1 MKKLNNIAAAFV
13 MMAILI
19 LGTTAANAGI
29 LVSDATGAETTSS
42 TCTSTEKADWGIM
55 INGIIGIMI
64 NGLGGILD
72 IKTSTPTN
80 CGIMING

>member
-29 LVSDATGAETTSS
+29 LVSDATGSETKTSQ
-42 TCTSTEKADWGIM
+42 TCTVPDEKTDWGIM
-55 INGIIGIMI
+55 INGIVGIMI
-64 NGLGGILD
+64 NGFG
-72 IKTSTPTN
+72 
-80 CGIMING
+80 GIMING